1 MWYQILNKA
10 ATEPTEVFIFDEIGM
25 FGIDAGSFVK
35 DLQAIKNKEILLRL
49 NTPGGSVF
57 DGIAIANAIKSHPA
71 KVVAQIDG
79 IAASIGSII
88 ALAADE
94 VRMFSTSW
102 IMIHKAHGLSMGSAE
117 DLRKTAETLDKIDG
131 VLAKTYA
138 DKTELTQKETLALM
152 GDETW
157 FTAQEAIDIGL
168 ADSVVEGGGEEAS
181 FDLSKFVNLP
191 EGLKGKDKKQIEAEE
206 KRDQEKYLQELG
218 FSQKE
223 AKVIIAEGAEGLKEK
238 QQRDAVDD
246 DRVAVTA
253 TLNKISVST
262 LTHKFERG

>member
-10 ATEPTEVFIFDEIGM
+10 ATEPTEVFIFDEIGSW
-25 FGIDAGSFVK
+25 GISANQFAK
-35 DLQAIKNKEILLRL
+35 DLKAIKNKEILLHL
-49 NTPGGSVF
+49 NTPGGGVF
-57 DGIAIANAIKSHPA
+57 DGIAIANSIKNHPA
-71 KVVAQIDG
+71 KVISQIDG

-88 ALAADE
+88 ALAGDE
-94 VRMFSTSW
+94 VNIADNGFM
-102 IMIHKAHGLSMGSAE
+102 MIHKAHGLAMGNAE
-117 DLRKTAETLDKIDG
+117 DMRKLAETLDKIDTT
-131 VLAKTYA
+131 LAKTYA
-138 DKTELTQKETLALM
+138 DKTGLTQKETLALM

-157 FTAQEAIDIGL
+157 FTAQESVDIGL
-168 ADSVVEGGGEEAS
+168 ADSVINGGGEEAS
-181 FDLSKFVNLP
+181 FDLSKFVNVP
-191 EGLKGKDKKQIEAEE
+191 DGLTGKDKKQIEAEE